1 MKRAVVEF
9 KSNDKM
15 VETRFNLRSSL
26 CWIGFLFLA
35 FLVVAFPFL
44 AQTHEITLSL
54 GGIPSQP
61 RNFQGPAVG
70 STQISSDVSLGD
82 THFGSTARMNQRNE
96 VESGANVK
104 TGIAVLI
111 SFGLLT
117 LASGQESRQTS
128 DAVAR
133 PIGLEIG
140 QPAPAFALMDQFG
153 HEQSN
158 KTLTG
163 PKGTVLLFFRSADW

>member
-15 VETRFNLRSSL
+15 VETRLNLRSSL

-54 GGIPSQP
+54 GGIPSQS

-70 STQISSDVSLGD
+70 STQIPSDVSLGD
-82 THFGSTARMNQRNE
+82 AHFGSTARMNQMTSACE
-96 VESGANVK
+96 LPA
-104 TGIAVLI
+104 AQHP
-111 SFGLLT
+111 LL
-117 LASGQESRQTS
+117 G
-128 DAVAR
+128 
-133 PIGLEIG
+133 
-140 QPAPAFALMDQFG
+140 
-153 HEQSN
+153 
-158 KTLTG
+158 
-163 PKGTVLLFFRSADW
+163 